1 MIGGLYPAGGYP
13 GGLSIEDSF
22 EPIPGCMNE
31 TLRAYIND
39 QLSLSNT
46 DLEPLIDRWLDI
58 DTNPDK
64 TVAFHELI
72 LDTGIE
78 N

>member
-1 MIGGLYPAGGYP
+1 MIGVVPICSIPIAG
-13 GGLSIEDSF
+13 EATTF
-22 EPIPGCMNE
+22 EAIPGCMNE
-31 TLRAYIND
+31 TLRAYLNAE
-39 QLSLSNT
+39 LGFSNT
-46 DLEPLIDRWLDI
+46 DLEPLIDYWLDI